1 MDKKSQLLV
10 GLLLAFAVNMVR
22 ADEVIMFTDQVPT
35 PDELAGALF
44 PDKAEGEPVKI
55 KTRSLQFGR
64 KARLSETT
72 GVGMPIRFDLN
83 SADIKPES
91 KPYLDQIGMMM
102 QMEKLANEKLLI
114 EGYTDALGP
123 EQYNAVLSRKRAQA
137 VKNYLLGKFN
147 ISPERIIVSG
157 KGESAALPGTKP
169 TDPMNRRVQFYR
181 GN

>member
-1 MDKKSQLLV
+1 MNHKSSLFLGMLV
-10 GLLLAFAVNMVR
+10 LFSVQIAQAE
-22 ADEVIMFTDQVPT
+22 EVIMFTDQVPT
-35 PDELAGALF
+35 AEELAGALF
-44 PDKAEGEPVKI
+44 PGQSGGRPVKM

-64 KARLSETT
+64 KARPAETT

-91 KPYLDQIGMMM
+91 KPFLDQIGMMM

-114 EGYTDALGP
+114 EGHTDALGP
-123 EQYNAVLSRKRAQA
+123 EEYNEMLSRKRAVA
-137 VKNYLLGKFN
+137 VKNYLMGKFN
-147 ISPERIIVSG
+147 ISPERLLVSG
-157 KGESAALPGTKP
+157 KGESGALPGTKP